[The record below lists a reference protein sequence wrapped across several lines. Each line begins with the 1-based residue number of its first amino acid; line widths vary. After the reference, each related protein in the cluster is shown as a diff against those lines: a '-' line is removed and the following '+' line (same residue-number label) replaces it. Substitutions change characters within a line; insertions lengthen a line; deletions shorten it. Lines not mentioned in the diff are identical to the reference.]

1 MKVSI
6 IEIKY
11 MKMKHKIKYFLLK
24 IKFKILKLL
33 TSREMFFAELTA
45 TSDNKIYTIK
55 EIRSITGLD
64 LKEAKELVENMQE
77 LLLKFNKG
85 AE

>member
-11 MKMKHKIKYFLLK
+11 MKMKHTIKDFLLTM
-24 IKFKILKLL
+24 KFKILKLL
-33 TSREMFFAELTA
+33 ASREMFFAELTA